1 MTGSNT
7 FESAPVL
14 SIVEFCILIISFVL
28 FLVAQIEEL
37 ALSPILIIY
46 SFVIYFLLA
55 TYRMAFQF
63 DLSFISGISASVIT
77 VFSLSSM
84 YWIMTGANFFG
95 DGAIILLFLVFIIPG
110 VLLATLSKKFKDL
123 PNWSRFVI
131 GSFCSL
137 PFSLL
142 AVVVSLGIVG
152 GFIEGNLDD
161 WG

>member
-1 MTGSNT
+1 
-7 FESAPVL
+7 
-14 SIVEFCILIISFVL
+14 
-28 FLVAQIEEL
+28 
-37 ALSPILIIY
+37 
-46 SFVIYFLLA
+46 
-55 TYRMAFQF
+55 MAFQF

-84 YWIMTGANFFG
+84 YWIMTGADFFG
-95 DGAIILLFLVFIIPG
+95 DGAIILLFLVLIIPG
-110 VLLATLSKKFKDL
+110 VLLATLSKKFRDL
-123 PNWSRFVI
+123 PNWGRFVI
-131 GSFCSL
+131 GLFCSL